1 MANSSSVDAL
11 LKEMYLPPIKEQL
24 NNTNRTLVQFDE
36 NTEDVV
42 GREVVLPL
50 HTSRNSGVGFRLEG
64 ENTPTPGA
72 QGWNNATATTKTI
85 YARGYITAQM
95 LAKMATDQGAF
106 LRALPS
112 EQDPLIDDAKR
123 RIAFHVFGGHNT
135 ATSDGVV
142 AICGT
147 TTTSTT
153 VQLDAATE
161 RRSLL
166 LLQEG
171 AVIDIGTVA
180 NPTAVATARTVTSV
194 DVTNK
199 TITISG
205 AAVSTTSADFVFF
218 TGEGGVTGG
227 VGQHVITNLDSIVD
241 DTSTVF
247 GVNPSTVPSWA
258 SYTQDVAGQITVP
271 TLETAVDEAEIRG
284 GAQVD
289 LLITTHGIRRRYAA
303 DLQDQIRYADLSLK
317 GGFNAD
323 LTLTVG
329 AAPIPLIV
337 DRVCNTGYIYG
348 VTRQEINQ
356 YIGQDWQFIVNPGTG
371 SVLHFDIDDASFHFL
386 LQKQMELAT
395 GKRNAHFK
403 LTGVSEN

>member
-1 MANSSSVDAL
+1 MADMTSVDAI

-50 HTSRNSGVGFRLEG
+50 HTNRNSGVGFRNTDAG
-64 ENTPTPGA
+64 DSTPTPGA
-72 QGWNNATATTKTI
+72 QGWANAKATTHELF
-85 YARGYITAQM
+85 ARGFISNQM

-123 RIAFHVFGGHNT
+123 RLAFHVFGDGT
-135 ATSDGVV
+135 GQVAQAGVTTS
-142 AICGT
+142 
-147 TTTSTT
+147 STT
-153 VQLDAATE
+153 VQLAASTE
-161 RRSLL
+161 RRALL
-166 LLQEG
+166 ILQEG
-171 AVIDIGTVA
+171 ARVDIGTVGGLYA
-180 NPTAVATARTVTSV
+180 DVATARLVTSV
-194 DVTNK
+194 DLVNK

-205 AAVSTTSADFVFF
+205 AAVTTTSSDFVVF
-218 TGEGGVTGG
+218 TEEGGAIGAS
-227 VGQHVITNLDSIVD
+227 QKVITGLKAIID

-247 GVNPSTVPSWA
+247 QVNPVSQPKWA
-258 SYTQDVAGQITVP
+258 AYTQNVAGEITVP
-271 TLETAVDEAEIRG
+271 ILEQAVDEAEIRG

-303 DLQDQIRYADLSLK
+303 LLQDQIRYTDLSLK

-323 LTLTVG
+323 LTLMVG
-329 AAPIPLIV
+329 AAPIPMIV
-337 DRVCNTGYIYG
+337 DRVCNEGYIYG
-348 VTRQEINQ
+348 VTRKEVNQ
-356 YIGQDWQFIVNPGTG
+356 YIGQDWQFITNPGTG
-371 SVLHFDIDDASFHFL
+371 SVLHFDIDTATWHFL
-386 LQKQMELAT
+386 LQKQLELAT

-403 LTGVSEN
+403 LTGVSES